1 MQISDIARQYA
12 GTTSSPEAV
21 AGTRGVEKLVS
32 SIRDLTAG
40 NIFEGTVNMVQDG
53 KVVLGLS
60 NGTLINARLDAG
72 MQLTQGQSMFFQVK
86 SNTGE
91 TIAIRPYTV
100 GGSGANLTLLNALNA
115 AGLPVTDKYLNLAN
129 NLMQEQ
135 MPIDKNT
142 MSQMARILMANPDM
156 SVNSLVQM
164 KKLNLPITNEMVAQF
179 ENYVDDSSAVHKALD
194 SFITELPTTMA
205 GKDMPLEQLKAFDSQ
220 LLMIIADGME
230 GTQPNGV
237 QSAVSSQTF
246 ENPALGENVVQLQQV
261 SGQEGKDQTLQ
272 MMQVQDVNTQQV
284 SAQDANS
291 QKVLVQE
298 WFPNQM
304 FSQEATPETA
314 EAQGPIN
321 ENVATQRTDVQT
333 VVLQG
338 ENVIVAENAIVDT
351 SEATGT
357 NSESIIKDV
366 TTQTDSKENVVRLM
380 NSLFGELGISDSDS
394 SAVMLNKLSHFILT
408 SNTVS
413 KEALQELFSSKD
425 MQQFLR
431 DALESQMYLTPEDVA
446 DAEKVK
452 KLYERLESKTQRLE
466 SLLNQ
471 VGLQETPLA
480 QTISEVRGNVEFMN
494 QLNQAYTYV
503 QIPLKMAGQ
512 NASGQ
517 LYVYTKKRD
526 LSDPEKELSAFLHLD
541 LDHLGAT
548 DVSVKMLRKKVDTKF
563 YMETDEAFEL
573 VKAHMPEL
581 EERLR
586 LKGFDAKI
594 YVENEGKKVN
604 FLDDFLKKDAPP
616 TGQLHRYSFDVRA

>member
-205 GKDMPLEQLKAFDSQ
+205 GKDMPLEQLKAFDGQ

-237 QSAVSSQTF
+237 QSVVSSQIF
-246 ENPALGENVVQLQQV
+246 ENPALGENVVQLQQL

-314 EAQGPIN
+314 AAQGPIN
-321 ENVATQRTDVQT
+321 ENVATPRTDAQT

-366 TTQTDSKENVVRLM
+366 TTQTDTKENVVRLM
-380 NSLFGELGISDSDS
+380 NSLFGELGISDNDS

-431 DALESQMYLTPEDVA
+431 DALESQMYLAPEEVA

>member
-205 GKDMPLEQLKAFDSQ
+205 GKDLPLEQLKAFDSQ

-246 ENPALGENVVQLQQV
+246 ENPALGETVVQLQQI

-272 MMQVQDVNTQQV
+272 MTQVQDVNTQQV

-298 WFPNQM
+298 WFPNQI

-314 EAQGPIN
+314 EVQGTIN
-321 ENVATQRTDVQT
+321 ENVANQNTDAQT
-333 VVLQG
+333 VILQG
-338 ENVIVAENAIVDT
+338 ENVIVAEKAIVDT

-380 NSLFGELGISDSDS
+380 NSLFGELGISDNDS
-394 SAVMLNKLSHFILT
+394 SAVILNKLSHFILT

>member
-1 MQISDIARQYA
+1 MQISELAKQYVS
-12 GTTSSPEAV
+12 TTSSSEAMK
-21 AGTRGVEKLVS
+21 GTRGVEKLVS

-40 NIFEGTVNMVQDG
+40 NIFEGTVNSVQDG

-60 NGTLINARLDAG
+60 NGSLINARLDAG
-72 MQLTQGQSMFFQVK
+72 MQLSQGQSMFFQVK
-86 SNTGE
+86 SNNGE

-100 GGSGANLTLLNALNA
+100 EGNGVNLTLLNALNA

-129 NLMQEQ
+129 NMMQEQ

-142 MSQMARILMANPDM
+142 MNQMARILMANPDM
-156 SVNSLVQM
+156 SVNTLVQM

-230 GTQPNGV
+230 GSLAEVGVAQATAQNMILTEGLVQGITQGDSQQGILPEGSAQQVVAPEGSVQEVVSQENNAQQTMA
-237 QSAVSSQTF
+237 QSAATQEGGNQQV
-246 ENPALGENVVQLQQV
+246 VVQEWIPGQMTSETSGSQV
-261 SGQEGKDQTLQ
+261 ETS
-272 MMQVQDVNTQQV
+272 QVANTQQV
-284 SAQDANS
+284 ATQENPAQETIAT
-291 QKVLVQE
+291 
-298 WFPNQM
+298 
-304 FSQEATPETA
+304 QEAGNLPETSA
-314 EAQGPIN
+314 K
-321 ENVATQRTDVQT
+321 QT
-333 VVLQG
+333 
-338 ENVIVAENAIVDT
+338 T
-351 SEATGT
+351 
-357 NSESIIKDV
+357 ESAA
-366 TTQTDSKENVVRLM
+366 KENVLRLL
-380 NSLFGELGISDSDS
+380 NGLFGETNITAEDSP
-394 SAVMLNKLSHFILT
+394 AVMLNKLSHFIMT
-408 SNTVS
+408 GENVS
-413 KEALQELFSSKD
+413 KETLSQLFSSKD

-431 DALESQMYLTPEDVA
+431 DALEGQMYLTPEEVA
-446 DAEKVK
+446 DVEKVK

-471 VGLQETPLA
+471 AGLQETPLA
-480 QTISEVRGNVEFMN
+480 QTVTEVRGNVEFMN
-494 QLNQAYTYV
+494 QLNQAYTFV

-517 LYVYTKKRD
+517 LYVYTNKRD
-526 LSDPEKELSAFLHLD
+526 MSDPEKELTAFLHLD
-541 LDHLGAT
+541 LDHLGST
-548 DVSVKMLRKKVDTKF
+548 DVSVKMLHKKVDTKF
-563 YMETDEAFEL
+563 YMDTDEAFEL